1 MDNASA
7 RSLWGDFLDT
17 HLQYAFAKEPKVIAL
32 SDEAEAA
39 DTLLKEVL
47 TGNKKAISHSL
58 LGLQLRKEPLPK
70 IGDFTILTDSKG
82 KAKCVLRTVAV
93 RLVPFFSIRES
104 YAQLSGISSLD
115 HWKSLHWEYFER
127 ELQPYGRKP
136 VHSMVVV
143 CEIYDKVFER

>member
-1 MDNASA
+1 MNNATA
-7 RSLWGDFLDT
+7 RNLWGDFLDT
-17 HLQYAFAKEPKVIAL
+17 HIQYAFAEEPKVIAL
-32 SDEAEAA
+32 SDEAVVA

-47 TGNKKAISHSL
+47 SGNKKAISHSL
-58 LGLQLRKEPLPK
+58 LGLQLRKQALPK
-70 IGDFTILTDSKG
+70 IGDFTILTDSNG
-82 KAKCVLRTVAV
+82 NAKCVLRTVAV

-104 YAQLSGISSLD
+104 YAKLSGISSLE

-127 ELQPYGRKP
+127 ELRPYGRKP